1 MTELVAC
8 FIDTPVGKLRLVA
21 NERALVGVQFPRD
34 HHDEIPVVENH
45 PVLSQARRELEE
57 YFDGKRTAFT
67 VRLEAKG
74 TPFQRKVWNALSAI
88 PFGETCSYGD
98 IARAVGSE
106 RAVRAVGSAN
116 GKNPHAII
124 VPCHRVI
131 QSGGALGGYGGG
143 LPQKVW
149 LLDLEKSWPK
159 KVNANRSRTRS
170 SEKGI
175 EGNARQ

>member
-21 NERALVGVQFPRD
+21 NERALVAVQFPRD
-34 HHDEIPVVENH
+34 HDDAIPVVETH
-45 PVLSQARRELEE
+45 PVLSEARRELEE
-57 YFDGKRTAFT
+57 YFAGKRTTFA
-67 VRLEAKG
+67 VRLEAHG

-88 PFGETCSYGD
+88 PYGETCSYGD

-131 QSGGALGGYGGG
+131 QTGGALGGYGGG

-149 LLDLEKSWPK
+149 LLDFERAWPK
-159 KVNANRSRTRS
+159 AVSANRSRTRS
-170 SEKGI
+170 SAKGS
-175 EGNARQ
+175 EGTARQ

>member
-1 MTELVAC
+1 MTELVAS
-8 FIDTPVGKLRLVA
+8 FIETPVGRLRLVA
-21 NERALVGVQFPRD
+21 NERALVAVQFPRD
-34 HHDEIPVVENH
+34 HDDEIPVVKNH
-45 PVLSQARRELEE
+45 PVLTQTRRELEE
-57 YFDGKRTAFT
+57 YFAGKRTVFT
-67 VRLEAKG
+67 VRLEAHG

-98 IARAVGSE
+98 IARAVGSAG
-106 RAVRAVGSAN
+106 AVRAVGSAN

-131 QSGGALGGYGGG
+131 QTGGALGGYGGG

-170 SEKGI
+170 SARGS
-175 EGNARQ
+175 EGTARQ